1 MGCASSRVRFVT
13 AHDALG
19 ARTRSIWRTAMA
31 NSSDFNG
38 HGLAMRNGHGK
49 PTRLTDRE
57 RSALAKGRRP
67 AGVPKAGHGMRF
79 ARRLT
84 AAGTDPLSAVVYER
98 RSSTITNPDG
108 SIVFK

>member
-1 MGCASSRVRFVT
+1 MRYASSRVRFVT

-49 PTRLTDRE
+49 PTRVTDKE
-57 RSALAKGRRP
+57 RSATAKGRR
-67 AGVPKAGHGMRF
+67 ATGAAKTAHGMRF
-79 ARRLT
+79 ARRFPVP
-84 AAGTDPLSAVVYER
+84 GTEPLGALVYHR
-98 RSSTITNPDG
+98 RSPTITT
-108 SIVFK
+108 